1 MNTRLLNWVRE
12 SLTQNLSLLVH
23 AIPYKWSLDC
33 CQEDSALP
41 EVHRCW
47 RVAAYSLH
55 IVFAKCIFRF
65 WLGGLHRWGF
75 LVFFSPN
82 LISWSSRKQVMIS
95 QSSTK
100 FEYKALANAIAE
112 MVWIQSLLQEM
123 GFIRSIHPPIL
134 WCDNFDTTYCL
145 LTHGHIEVTCKEL
158 QIHFLSPKIS

>member
-1 MNTRLLNWVRE
+1 
-12 SLTQNLSLLVH
+12 
-23 AIPYKWSLDC
+23 
-33 CQEDSALP
+33 
-41 EVHRCW
+41 
-47 RVAAYSLH
+47 
-55 IVFAKCIFRF
+55 
-65 WLGGLHRWGF
+65 
-75 LVFFSPN
+75 VFFSPN

-145 LTHGHIEVTCKEL
+145 LTHGFMVA
-158 QIHFLSPKIS
+158 